1 MQALVRRGKEIC
13 EMVLLTT
20 LRSISNCRSFADSHS
35 SLAPSALPASA
46 SFDTVPHGEPH
57 SLSPSWPPSEPPI
70 VGMGVVSPCS
80 VPTVKVPKASG
91 LDGGDGSGDV
101 AEDGIGEWDASP
113 SSSLDGEG
121 VYMSSFGAGGEEGDE

>member
-1 MQALVRRGKEIC
+1 MQAVVRRGKEIC

-35 SLAPSALPASA
+35 SLAPSALPGSA
-46 SFDTVPHGEPH
+46 SLDIVPHGESH

-70 VGMGVVSPCS
+70 VGMGVVS

-91 LDGGDGSGDV
+91 LGGGDGSGDV
-101 AEDGIGEWDASP
+101 AEDGIGEWDVSP

-121 VYMSSFGAGGEEGDE
+121 VYISSFGAGGEEGDE